1 MRKNSYHSYRGRR
14 SSGRSAL
21 AIVLVLVL
29 AAACSVL
36 FLQRYIIYSDDGS
49 IRLELPFAAGEKEPP
64 AGGKEPALSPPEMSL
79 VVEDPAPTPP
89 VEPEEPAGSPYGVHR
104 LVELTQLPNDAAA
117 LAARLQEAGA
127 NGFVYRLRDNT
138 GRVFYDSAAAVSS
151 AAVGT
156 VGTAEQLSTLCQAEG
171 VVSVAR
177 FNCFHDSY
185 YAWLN
190 MESAGVCQ
198 SNGYIWY
205 DNLSYHWLDPAKE
218 QARAYVI
225 ALALECAQM
234 GFDELLLE
242 DVYYPTQGKLS
253 KIDYSGSTMG
263 KDAAI
268 ELFLNELRNALAGY
282 DMKVH
287 RRLRPVRRRGAAPVR
302 RGIHGRERSLRCGNG
317 SGRRRRG
324 GRERSLCP
332 RNGGHHRRGKLADPC
347 SLTQNNFPFFP
358 QRPRLVPRALFLFP
372 TIPRDIF

>member
-282 DMKVH
+282 DMKVT
-287 RRLRPVRRRGAAPVR
+287 LLAPEALIGPESEAFTAVSGLSAGAAQRLFDAVYMAGSDPSAAEAALAAAAEEGESAAFVPVT
-302 RGIHGRERSLRCGNG
+302 
-317 SGRRRRG
+317 
-324 GRERSLCP
+324 
-332 RNGGHHRRGKLADPC
+332 ADTTAAENW
-347 SLTQNNFPFFP
+347 L
-358 QRPRLVPRALFLFP
+358 
-372 TIPRDIF
+372 IPAP